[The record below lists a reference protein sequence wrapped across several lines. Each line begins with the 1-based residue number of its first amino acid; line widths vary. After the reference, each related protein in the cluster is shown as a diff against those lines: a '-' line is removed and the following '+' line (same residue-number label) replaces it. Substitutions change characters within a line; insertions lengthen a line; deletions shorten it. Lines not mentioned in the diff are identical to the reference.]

1 VDTDQYRKGCETL
14 ENFVVD
20 PHGGVRRRGGLKYVN
35 SVKDSS
41 KATRLIPFVFSREE
55 SYVLELGHQYIRFYT
70 DGAQVTS
77 GKPVASTTITA
88 GGSGYGVP
96 PTVTFSA
103 PTSGTTA
110 TGTATVASG
119 AVTSI
124 TITNA
129 GSGYTSAPT
138 IAFSGGGGASAT
150 ATLGTAVVYEIATP
164 WSDAEVWNLHFAQAN
179 DIMYIVHSGYK
190 PRKLSRTGAAAWTIA
205 TPSMIDAVWD
215 ANSDGH
221 VDGFPRTVVFF
232 EQRLWY
238 GGRTKDPQ
246 TLWASKAAAFETF
259 TIPASPAADDALELV
274 LASNRQ
280 EKIEWLSS
288 QRVLIIG
295 TSGGEHR
302 LIPNQYLSSGNLP
315 LASRMSTY
323 GGRHIQPEHMGRFTV
338 YIQGSGRQVRTYEQ
352 RAASNI
358 ELYDSDDLSWMSE
371 HVTTSGII
379 SMSYQLYPYTIL
391 WCVRTDGTLLSMTAD
406 PALMDDDNFK
416 TVAWARHT
424 TDGLVESVVTIPND
438 TADETWVAVKRTNS
452 SGTIR
457 TIEMVDW
464 DNAVD
469 SSLSYSGSAT
479 ASVSGLAHLEGKT
492 VSVLA
497 DGATHPDVTVSSGA
511 ITLTRLASTIV
522 VGLPFTSTLKTVPM
536 ESSDTE
542 TQQGLRKR
550 WTKIIV
556 RVISTA
562 HPLVNGTRRPTRH
575 PSTGMDKAEP
585 LVTGDLVYRG
595 EGFDDHAQIEVK
607 QDLPL
612 PCEITALFGDYEVNQ
627 G

>member
-1 VDTDQYRKGCETL
+1 MARVQHVLTDFSSGEVTRRLWGRVDTDQYRKGCETL

-20 PHGGVRRRGGLKYVN
+20 PHGGVRRRGGMKYIN
-35 SVKDSS
+35 SVKDSA
-41 KATRLIPFVFSREE
+41 KATRLIPFIFSREE
-55 SYVLELGHQYIRFYT
+55 SYVLELGHQYMRFYT

-77 GKPVASTTITA
+77 G
-88 GGSGYGVP
+88 GS
-96 PTVTFSA
+96 
-103 PTSGTTA
+103 
-110 TGTATVASG
+110 
-119 AVTSI
+119 
-124 TITNA
+124 
-129 GSGYTSAPT
+129 
-138 IAFSGGGGASAT
+138 
-150 ATLGTAVVYEIATP
+150 VYEIATP
-164 WSDAEVWNLHFAQAN
+164 WSDTQVWDLHFAQAN
-179 DIMYIVHSGYK
+179 DIMYIVHSSFK
-190 PRKLSRTGAAAWTIA
+190 PRKLSRTGAAAWTLV
-205 TPSMIDAVWD
+205 TPTLTDAVWD

-232 EQRLWY
+232 EQRLWF

-379 SMSYQLYPYTIL
+379 SMSYQLHPYTIL

-406 PALMDDDNFK
+406 PALMDDTNFK
-416 TVAWARHT
+416 TVAWAKHT

-457 TIEMVDW
+457 TIEMIDW
-464 DNAVD
+464 DIAVD

-479 ASVSGLAHLEGKT
+479 ASVSGLSHLEGKT

-497 DGATHPDVTVSSGA
+497 DGATHPDVTVSSGS
-511 ITLTRLASTIV
+511 ITLTRFASSIV

-536 ESSDTE
+536 ESSEDE

-585 LVTGDLVYRG
+585 LVTGDLIYRG
-595 EGFDDHAQIEVK
+595 QGFDDHAQIEIK

-612 PCEITALFGDYEVNQ
+612 PCEITSVFGDYEVNQ